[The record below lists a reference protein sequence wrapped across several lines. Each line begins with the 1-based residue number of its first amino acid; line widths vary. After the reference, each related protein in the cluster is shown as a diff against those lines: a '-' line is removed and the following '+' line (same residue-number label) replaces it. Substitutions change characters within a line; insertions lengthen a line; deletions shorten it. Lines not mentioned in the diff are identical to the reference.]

1 MENIN
6 IMSLKEITTIS
17 EEDGRKVVVF
27 PEEGEVVVATLDNEE
42 TYSIEEYLGLE

>member
-6 IMSLKEITTIS
+6 IMDLKEITTIS

-42 TYSIEEYLGLE
+42 TYSIGEYLGLE

>member
-27 PEEGEVVVATLDNEE
+27 PEEGEVVVATLDN
-42 TYSIEEYLGLE
+42 